1 IKLFERDEKVSTQ
14 LQLSDSVKDHI
25 EKDIQAVEKELDDDA
40 ESIITNERYVYIAS
54 IIKGC
59 YKKKN
64 TQKLSTSDKIDRVVT
79 NRFSSLPIFAVV
91 MFLVYYISV
100 TTVGTF
106 ATDWANDGVFGDGW
120 HLFGIGSSAYEEAVT
135 EYAEENVWTPAVLE
149 TVKQAADAEVV
160 GAGDILSAI
169 EAKDFGAFEEAYGSY
184 AASLDNEGYII
195 SEAVDASLENAPNTA
210 DFGVWVPGIP
220 VLVER
225 GLTAVHCADWLQG
238 LILDGIVGGVGA
250 VSGLCRKCSS

>member
-1 IKLFERDEKVSTQ
+1 M
-14 LQLSDSVKDHI
+14 
-25 EKDIQAVEKELDDDA
+25 
-40 ESIITNERYVYIAS
+40 
-54 IIKGC
+54 
-59 YKKKN
+59 
-64 TQKLSTSDKIDRVVT
+64 VT
-79 NRFSSLPIFAVV
+79 NRFAALPIFAVV

-100 TTVGTF
+100 STVGTF

-195 SEAVDASLENAPNTA
+195 SEAVDASLENAPDTA
-210 DFGVWVPGIP
+210 DYGVWVPGIP

-250 VSGLCRKCSS
+250 VLGFVPQMLVLFFLLAFLESCGYMARIAFVLDRISRKFVYPFFNRYGGGRARRLGVAHYLKRPRPQNDDYDHNFHSV